1 MEPYRP
7 WGKILGTLFIG
18 AVIMGLFTWKYFAVL
33 SDAKGGHFVQV
44 PKVIKPI
51 YDRFGPEMFLV
62 LGAAAAVLF
71 VWTGLHVLL
80 KKDDP

>member
-7 WGKILGTLFIG
+7 WGKIFGTIMIG
-18 AVIMGLFTWKYFAVL
+18 AVIMGLFVWKYIAVL
-33 SDAKGGHFVQV
+33 DDAKGGHFVQV

-51 YDRFGPEMFLV
+51 YDIFGPKMFLV

-71 VWTGLHVLL
+71 VSTGLHVLM
-80 KKDDP
+80 KKDD